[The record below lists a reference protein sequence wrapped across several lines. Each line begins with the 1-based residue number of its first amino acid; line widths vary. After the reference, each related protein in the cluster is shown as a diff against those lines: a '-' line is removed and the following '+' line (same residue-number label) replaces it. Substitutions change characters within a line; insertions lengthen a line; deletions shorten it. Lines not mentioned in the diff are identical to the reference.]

1 MKRREFLTRG
11 AAIVA
16 LTAAAPTVAAMK
28 MEAVFRSSD
37 LIAVSVPRPRV
48 TAIAL
53 YEDEGDFAKN
63 LISVALRVDGYPGV
77 PPNHYYC
84 NWFKMA
90 SQLIEYYDIRDVESL
105 MSCEFFSSRM
115 NAFGWRF
122 DNPRFFNRVST
133 EEPTPDQVRDA
144 ERMIINPNT

>member
-16 LTAAAPTVAAMK
+16 LTAAAPAAVAMK
-28 MEAVFRSSD
+28 MEAVFRGPD

-53 YEDEGDFAKN
+53 YQEEDDFAKN
-63 LISVALRVDGYPGV
+63 LISVALRVDDYPGV

-84 NWFKMA
+84 YWLKMA
-90 SQLIEYYDIRDVESL
+90 RQLIEYYDIRDIESL
-105 MSCEFFSSRM
+105 MSCEFFSFRM
-115 NAFGWRF
+115 EAFGWCF
-122 DNPRFFNRVST
+122 DNPRFFNRVSM